1 VHARMQVSPG
11 ECNGHLGGHTEFING
26 RLVNWWAA
34 LVREAASRMAE
45 CFHNFCVLAW
55 MLLNPLIKNAD
66 GTVTLYF
73 QSTSPGKDKEANWL
87 PTPKSGRWY
96 MNLRAYAPAPS
107 TIASAFNYDV
117 YAPAPIEEVK

>member
-1 VHARMQVSPG
+1 
-11 ECNGHLGGHTEFING
+11 
-26 RLVNWWAA
+26 
-34 LVREAASRMAE
+34 
-45 CFHNFCVLAW
+45 